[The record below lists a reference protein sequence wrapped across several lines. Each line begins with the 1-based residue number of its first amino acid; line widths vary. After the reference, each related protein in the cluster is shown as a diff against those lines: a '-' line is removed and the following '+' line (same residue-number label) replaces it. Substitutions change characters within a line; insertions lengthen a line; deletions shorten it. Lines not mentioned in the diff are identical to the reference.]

1 MAGEV
6 HLVFSARAS
15 REELWEACGT
25 RSGLEAWYADRVTG
39 SVSRGAMVRLE
50 WPELGATLELGVE
63 ELRPNELIVLA
74 NGKSRVSLAVSDGRI
89 ELTHE
94 GLTSEDDTEGFA
106 SSWRVALATL
116 KHSLEEHPRA
126 PRRTRWAARR
136 AQTSAE
142 LAHLC
147 FTAPAALDRW
157 LGQNAVMGAEGEA
170 YSLTLSSGE
179 RMSGKVLCRVAG
191 RDVALS
197 WEEQND
203 SILALRTLPSPR
215 AERERVVAICW
226 SKWGATEAGEHAVE
240 TELKRALERL
250 TGILAMSGQA

>member
-1 MAGEV
+1 M
-6 HLVFSARAS
+6 
-15 REELWEACGT
+15 
-25 RSGLEAWYADRVTG
+25 
-39 SVSRGAMVRLE
+39 
-50 WPELGATLELGVE
+50 LELGVE
-63 ELRPNELIVLA
+63 EVRPNELIVLA
-74 NGKSRVSLAVSDGRI
+74 NGKNRVSLAVSDGQV

-94 GLTSEDDTEGFA
+94 GLSSEDDLEGFA

-116 KHSLEEHPRA
+116 KHALEEHPRS

-157 LGQNAVMGAEGEA
+157 LGQGTVMGAEGEA

-191 RDVALS
+191 RDLALS

-215 AERERVVAICW
+215 ADRERVVAICW
-226 SKWGATEAGEHAVE
+226 SKWGATEPGEHAVE
-240 TELKRALERL
+240 GELKRALERL
-250 TGILAMSGQA
+250 SGILAMSGRA

>member
-39 SVSRGAMVRLE
+39 SISRGATVRLE
-50 WPELGATLELGVE
+50 WPELGAMLELGVE
-63 ELRPNELIVLA
+63 EVRPNELIVLA
-74 NGKSRVSLAVSDGRI
+74 NGKNRVSLAVSDGQV

-94 GLTSEDDTEGFA
+94 GLSSEDDLEGFA

-116 KHSLEEHPRA
+116 KHALEEHPRS

-136 AQTSAE
+136 AQTSSE

-157 LGQNAVMGAEGEA
+157 LGQGTVMGAEGEA

-191 RDVALS
+191 RDLALS

-215 AERERVVAICW
+215 ADRERVVAICW
-226 SKWGATEAGEHAVE
+226 SKWGATEPGEHAVE
-240 TELKRALERL
+240 GELKRALERL
-250 TGILAMSGQA
+250 SGILAMSGRA